1 LNIEWII
8 PCRFVEVHDNLG
20 TIIGA
25 GIDTFWVPELPA
37 PIQVIL
43 AIRLLAMADELDP
56 DQKHTVTN
64 RVRGPDGEVMN
75 EGIAEFS
82 VGAESPS
89 KEWLTG
95 IILPLV
101 VQFQASEEGTYT
113 IEFIVDDAPPGS
125 QPIHVARGLPA

>member
-8 PCRFVEVHDNLG
+8 PCRYVEVHDNLG

-43 AIRLLAMADELDP
+43 AIRLLAVAEELDP
-56 DQKHTVTN
+56 DQQHTVTN

-75 EGIAEFS
+75 EATAEFS

-89 KEWLTG
+89 QEWLK
-95 IILPLV
+95 
-101 VQFQASEEGTYT
+101 
-113 IEFIVDDAPPGS
+113 GS
-125 QPIHVARGLPA
+125 FFPWSSSSKRATRARTRSSSSLMTRRQDLNRST